1 MAESVHVVCPGCGAV
16 NRLPQARL
24 ADGGKCGKCH
34 KRLFDGHP
42 VAMDEAGFRRH
53 VECDDLPVLVDF
65 WAPWC
70 GPCRAMAPK
79 FAEAAQRLE
88 PQIRLGKVNTE
99 EAPALASALGIQSIP
114 TLALFRGGREVARIS
129 GAMDA
134 ARIAR
139 WVAPHL

>member
-1 MAESVHVVCPGCGAV
+1 MVESVHVVCPACGVV
-16 NRLPQARL
+16 NRLAKERL

-34 KRLFDGHP
+34 NRLFDGHP

-53 VECDDLPVLVDF
+53 VESNDVPVLIDF

-70 GPCRAMAPK
+70 GPCRMMAPK
-79 FAEAAQRLE
+79 FEEAAKRLE
-88 PQIRLGKVNTE
+88 PQLRLGKVNTE

-114 TLALFRGGREVARIS
+114 TLALFRAGREVARIS

-134 ARIAR
+134 ARIAQ